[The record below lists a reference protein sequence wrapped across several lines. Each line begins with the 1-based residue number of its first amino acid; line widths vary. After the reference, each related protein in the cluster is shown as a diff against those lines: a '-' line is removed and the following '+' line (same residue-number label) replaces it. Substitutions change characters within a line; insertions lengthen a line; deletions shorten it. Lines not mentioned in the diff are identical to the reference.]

1 MSIQPFFIT
10 KAQFGEEAMRF
21 HAHDI
26 DAIYHPRTTKIVL
39 PANALISEVIHSLYD
54 AYVRLT
60 IGGGGEGQ
68 GRTITC

>member
-1 MSIQPFFIT
+1 MSIKPFLMT

-21 HAHDI
+21 YAHDI
-26 DAIYHPRTTKIVL
+26 DAIYHPRTTKNVL

-60 IGGGGEGQ
+60 TGGGGEG
-68 GRTITC
+68 